1 MERNGPS
8 PLEEFHRDEVCP
20 GEAGSPDWA
29 NLLRETE
36 AFAERQIAT
45 DSNLLFARRPVL
57 SAARV
62 NV

>member
-1 MERNGPS
+1 M
-8 PLEEFHRDEVCP
+8 EEFHRDEVCP

-45 DSNLLFARRPVL
+45 DSNLLFAPRPVL